1 MVGVCLMN
9 FIDTYDEILS
19 CFSSKQFNIE
29 LWENYLNKSKY
40 SVFLK
45 KIHKYIYFLII
56 VCYNSYT
63 KNTL

>member
-29 LWENYLNKSKY
+29 LWENYLNVISKEL
-40 SVFLK
+40 SNKVK
-45 KIHKYIYFLII
+45 RDIKD
-56 VCYNSYT
+56 YN
-63 KNTL
+63 